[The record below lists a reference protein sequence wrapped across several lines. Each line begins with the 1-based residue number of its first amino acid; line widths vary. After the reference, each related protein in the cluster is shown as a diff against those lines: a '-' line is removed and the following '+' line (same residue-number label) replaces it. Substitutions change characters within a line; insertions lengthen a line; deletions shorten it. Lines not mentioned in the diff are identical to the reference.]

1 MELDA
6 ARRMLRTSGLVT
18 VVAARERG
26 IGTRELRDA
35 VRRQELTRV
44 RRGHYIGAERWD
56 ALSPRERH
64 RVRVLAAD
72 TDMAGAVF
80 SHESA
85 AAVWGLPI
93 VGRWPTAVHVSAP
106 RTGGGRS
113 RPGVVLHG
121 STADVPE
128 EWHSGL
134 RVTPVARTVA
144 DLARSGPFVSAVAA
158 ADHALARGL
167 TTTPAL
173 QQAADALRGRP
184 GAEVVRRLA
193 ATATPLAESVGESL
207 SRVRMLELGLPRPV
221 LQHLIHDH
229 RGQIGRVDFWWEE
242 LGLVGEFDGRL
253 KYRIDGVDDQRAV
266 EERVWAE
273 KVREDRIRATG
284 ARVVRWTWRT
294 AMSPELLLAQLT
306 AAGLHPTGR
315 PVGRTG

>member
-1 MELDA
+1 
-6 ARRMLRTSGLVT
+6 MLRSGGLVT
-18 VVAARERG
+18 VAEARERG
-26 IGTRELRDA
+26 IGYRELRDA
-35 VRRQELTRV
+35 LRRAEVTRV
-44 RRGHYIGAERWD
+44 RRGYYVGAERWG
-56 ALSPRERH
+56 ALSPGERH

-72 TDMAGAVF
+72 GDMDGAVF

-93 VGRWPTAVHVSAP
+93 VGRWPDAVHVTAP
-106 RTGGGRS
+106 RAGGGRS

-121 STADVPE
+121 TTADVPRE
-128 EWHSGL
+128 RRDGV

-167 TTTPAL
+167 TTTLAL
-173 QQAADALRGRP
+173 EQEADALGGRP
-184 GAEVVRRLA
+184 GAAAVRRLA

-207 SRVRMLELGLPRPV
+207 SRVRMLELGLPRPA
-221 LQHLIHDH
+221 LQHPIRDQ
-229 RGQIGRVDFWWEE
+229 RGPIGRVDFWWEE
-242 LGLVGEFDGRL
+242 LRLVGEFDGRL
-253 KYRIDGVDDQRAV
+253 KYRVDGVDDQRAV

-306 AAGLHPTGR
+306 AAGLRPTGR
-315 PVGRTG
+315 AA